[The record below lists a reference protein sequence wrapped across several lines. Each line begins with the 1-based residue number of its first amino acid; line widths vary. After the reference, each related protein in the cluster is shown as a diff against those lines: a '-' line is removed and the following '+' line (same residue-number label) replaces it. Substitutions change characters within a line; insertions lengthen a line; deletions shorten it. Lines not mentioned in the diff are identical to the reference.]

1 MNRDTILKIGIQMQK
16 KIISSLLVS
25 TALLMTACSDNKG
38 TTETET
44 KAAPAAAVTKTVAA
58 PEAAAQ
64 AVAPA
69 TSEFDYKLAP
79 KKVADNVWCFFGA
92 LDKPTPENAG
102 NMANNC
108 YVKTG
113 DAFVVFDTG
122 PSYVFA
128 KQAYAAMSKEV
139 GELPVK
145 VIVNSHE
152 HDDHWLGNDF
162 YKQKF
167 GAELIGPSVINT
179 KYKAGDITRMF
190 KVLPENAIA
199 GTNIIPVDKSIKEEY
214 DFTVGGINF
223 QVIPVPVK
231 AHTDE
236 DYFLFMPESKVLF
249 AGDLVMNGRITS
261 GRDGAVMGQLKA
273 LSMIKAKGWETL
285 IPGHGFIT
293 DKTATDEA
301 QLYFT
306 LTKDRIMAAIEN
318 DVDATEIN
326 EVVTLPEF
334 KDKKMYDILNSNNVS
349 YAFDEF
355 DML

>member
-1 MNRDTILKIGIQMQK
+1 MQK
-16 KIISSLLVS
+16 KIIASLFVS
-25 TALLMTACSDNKG
+25 TALLMTACSDSKT
-38 TTETET
+38 TTETKT
-44 KAAPAAAVTKTVAA
+44 APAVAATEAAVPAA
-58 PEAAAQ
+58 N
-64 AVAPA
+64 
-69 TSEFDYKLAP
+69 TEFDYKLAP

-108 YVKTG
+108 YVKAG
-113 DAFVVFDTG
+113 DTYVVFDTG

-139 GELPVK
+139 GALPVK

-162 YKQKF
+162 YKQEF
-167 GAELIGPSVINT
+167 GAELIGPSLINT
-179 KYKAGDITRMF
+179 KYKAGDKTRMF

-199 GTNIIPVDKSIKEEY
+199 GTKIIPVDKSIKKEY
-214 DFTVGGINF
+214 DFTVAGIDF

-231 AHTDE
+231 AHTGE
-236 DYFLFMPESKVLF
+236 DYFLFMPQTKVLF

-261 GRDGAVMGQLKA
+261 GRDGAVIGQITA
-273 LSMIKAKGWETL
+273 LDMIKAKNWDVL

-301 QLYFT
+301 RLYFT
-306 LTKDRIMAAIEN
+306 LTRDRIMEAIDN
-318 DVDATEIN
+318 DIDATEIN
-326 EVVTLPEF
+326 EKVTLPEF

-349 YAFDEF
+349 YAFDEI

>member
-1 MNRDTILKIGIQMQK
+1 MQK
-16 KIISSLLVS
+16 KIIASLFVS
-25 TALLMTACSDNKG
+25 TALLMTACSDSKT
-38 TTETET
+38 TTETKT
-44 KAAPAAAVTKTVAA
+44 APAAATKAA
-58 PEAAAQ
+58 TPAASA
-64 AVAPA
+64 
-69 TSEFDYKLAP
+69 EFDYKLTP
-79 KKVADNVWCFFGA
+79 KKINDNVWCFFGA
-92 LDKPTPENAG
+92 LDKPTKENAG

-139 GELPVK
+139 GPLPVK
-145 VIVNSHE
+145 VVVNSHD

-167 GAELIGPSVINT
+167 GTELIGPSIIN
-179 KYKAGDITRMF
+179 KNYKAGDQTRMF
-190 KVLPENAIA
+190 KTLPENAIK
-199 GTNIIPVDKSIKEEY
+199 GTNIIQVDKTVQQPYAFEVNGIKFE
-214 DFTVGGINF
+214 
-223 QVIPVPVK
+223 VIPVGVK
-231 AHTDE
+231 AHTPE
-236 DYFLFMPESKVLF
+236 DYFLFMPDTKVLF

-261 GRDGAVMGQLKA
+261 GRHGSVIGQIMA
-273 LSMIKAKGWETL
+273 LDMIDAKGWDTL

-293 DKTATDEA
+293 DKTSTDEA
-301 QLYFT
+301 RMYFT
-306 LTKDRIMAAIEN
+306 LTRDRIMEAIEN

-326 EVVTLPEF
+326 EKVTLPEF

-349 YAFDEF
+349 YAFDEI